1 MLNFSHFVQI
11 DNSPPVCY
19 NSIQEVII
27 ISRYPNLMC
36 VKSIMTIVLT
46 VTLAVLAILYPDRFG
61 DTLKDMCYIVVTFY
75 FTHQINKRD
84 EKKGDEHEG
93 N

>member
-1 MLNFSHFVQI
+1 MHNFSHFVQI

-19 NSIQEVII
+19 NSIWEVII
-27 ISRYPNLMC
+27 INRYPNLMC

-84 EKKGDEHEG
+84 DKKGDEHEG